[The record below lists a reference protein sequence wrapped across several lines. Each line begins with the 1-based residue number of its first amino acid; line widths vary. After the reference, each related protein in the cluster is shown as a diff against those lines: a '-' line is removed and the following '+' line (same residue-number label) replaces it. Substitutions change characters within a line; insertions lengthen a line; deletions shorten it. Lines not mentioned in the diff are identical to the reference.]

1 MSIQKRITQE
11 TFDEVVQEN
20 IDEFDMTRE
29 EAVQDALQQFSKQ
42 GIDLSNI
49 DTSTGE
55 GRKELLEIFQSL
67 NSSPCPVPDV
77 PTALT
82 QLQHIAQ
89 TLQKQ
94 HPHYRRNIML
104 MYHQGGLNA
113 LHAHLDVKE
122 DISIQG
128 LIIKLISDLS
138 VVNIEIRDFF
148 EPGGSAKIN
157 GIITKLLST
166 LLTPSESATEYALL
180 ESAINLCRIVAKS
193 EKNKTALMRNGLGN
207 SIIQI
212 FQLYAVPSV
221 NPSALSLLEKTTA
234 LLRELCIHNDYRS
247 EMSSAFDNG
256 KFFIKQT
263 DLIPTFISMIKTYE
277 SSPQLA
283 SNTLLAMKA
292 MVTTN
297 EAVQIISLHGII
309 ELLSN
314 ILSSYTNLIIQ
325 LVQVG
330 QGNPQSA
337 TIEKSDVISTE
348 EVTEEG
354 EIEAVVNTKKKTS
367 PLLLLRSCVALIRN
381 IIADDAKKE
390 QFVVLGALQS
400 LIILFLHSQKISAL
414 SSSSTNTNKEE
425 GSSSTLSSNLSNEW
439 NITNDYYLI
448 EHIFGCFAQFTLRS
462 PKNSQLILS
471 PNQQYISFIPIM
483 ITYMQKYNTQDS
495 LHRQICLMLHNI
507 INRCPEYK
515 TILLDYHIDEYLQT
529 ISGKLSTVKD
539 ESYVLLR
546 DLGIHIQYM
555 KMDENTGK
563 LIPVYESFGNQLN
576 KNFRPVFDETNH
588 LQDRMV
594 EESHA
599 PFANEK
605 DIIIEVKHSKK
616 KLDDHDHSHEH
627 DGHEDEKE
635 AGHHDHSNCDHQE
648 HSDHCCSSDHHH
660 DATAEHSH
668 DHHH

>member
-1 MSIQKRITQE
+1 MHLNFTH
-11 TFDEVVQEN
+11 
-20 IDEFDMTRE
+20 
-29 EAVQDALQQFSKQ
+29 FS
-42 GIDLSNI
+42 
-49 DTSTGE
+49 
-55 GRKELLEIFQSL
+55 
-67 NSSPCPVPDV
+67 
-77 PTALT
+77 PT
-82 QLQHIAQ
+82 IA
-89 TLQKQ
+89 
-94 HPHYRRNIML
+94 
-104 MYHQGGLNA
+104 
-113 LHAHLDVKE
+113 
-122 DISIQG
+122 
-128 LIIKLISDLS
+128 
-138 VVNIEIRDFF
+138 
-148 EPGGSAKIN
+148 
-157 GIITKLLST
+157 
-166 LLTPSESATEYALL
+166 
-180 ESAINLCRIVAKS
+180 
-193 EKNKTALMRNGLGN
+193 ALMKNGLGT
-207 SIIQI
+207 SIIKI

-325 LVQVG
+325 LVQAG
-330 QGNPQSA
+330 QGNIQSA
-337 TIEKSDVISTE
+337 TAEKTDVISTE

-354 EIEAVVNTKKKTS
+354 ETEAVVNTKKKTS

-414 SSSSTNTNKEE
+414 SSSTNTTKEE
-425 GSSSTLSSNLSNEW
+425 GSSTTLSSNLSNEW

-471 PNQQYISFIPIM
+471 PNQQYITFIPIM

-546 DLGIHIQYM
+546 DLGIQIQYM

-588 LQDRMV
+588 LQDRVV

-605 DIIIEVKHSKK
+605 DVIIEVKHSKK
-616 KLDDHDHSHEH
+616 KHDDHDHSHDH
-627 DGHEDEKE
+627 DVHEDQKE
-635 AGHHDHSNCDHQE
+635 AGHHDHSDCEHHE
-648 HSDHCCSSDHHH
+648 HSDRCCSSDHNHEV
-660 DATAEHSH
+660 TGEHSH